1 MIKYLENRIW
11 SLNAKIIESEADS
24 SVVNSQLRL
33 LLKEGLFSNGGIV
46 FSYSQ
51 NPIGN
56 YSFRP
61 VEVCLH
67 MTELAINQFNQILT
81 TKEITLQL
89 SSFRM
94 IINAFGFL
102 NIIPIYAYTGSQ
114 ANEEATDIESNGD
127 ASAEIVDSLFDEISG
142 LIDALHEIGI
152 IQKSSFYH
160 FGIPSGIERFGLHT
174 KDDSYNYFAHVFF
187 FDEKDLLCKTVKLY
201 QCEDDP
207 MTYEDHTF
215 YSVFPM
221 YYWDMSKAVDDEDL
235 INLIAIDS
243 YMICETVAI
252 NNALHVYNSFLDVL
266 NQNLEVDSN
275 HLRKIFNYN
284 TWLIQSLRLFNPNF
298 TLYQFRFMKMYREN
312 TDITSKYEL
321 LKDAEQSLT
330 FAIEGIE
337 VTRTQ
342 QSERVMQFILALFTA
357 LTLYSVITDVVGLI
371 TSDVNTVPFASRSV
385 NFVILTL
392 ETLVILSFVLF
403 FRRISKKM

>member
-11 SLNAKIIESEADS
+11 SLNAKIIESEAES
-24 SVVNSQLRL
+24 AKVNNQLQL

-61 VEVCLH
+61 VEVCVQ
-67 MTELAINQFNQILT
+67 MTEQAINQYNEILLV
-81 TKEITLQL
+81 KEITLQL

-94 IINAFGFL
+94 IINTFGFL
-102 NIIPIYAYTGSQ
+102 NIIPVYAYTGTI
-114 ANEEATDIESNGD
+114 ANEDVTDIESNGD
-127 ASAEIVDSLFDEISG
+127 ASAEIIDGLFNEISG
-142 LIDALHEIGI
+142 LIDALHDIGI

-201 QCEDDP
+201 QCEDEP
-207 MTYEDHTF
+207 LTYEDHNF

-221 YYWDMSKAVDDEDL
+221 YYWDMSKSVVDDDL

-337 VTRTQ
+337 VNRTQ
-342 QSERVMQFILALFTA
+342 QSERIMQFILALFTA

-371 TSDVNTVPFASRSV
+371 TSDVNSVPFASRSV
-385 NFVILTL
+385 NFVIFTL
-392 ETLVILSFVLF
+392 ETIVILSFVLF
-403 FRRISKKM
+403 FRRISRKM

>member
-1 MIKYLENRIW
+1 
-11 SLNAKIIESEADS
+11 LNAKIIDSEADS
-24 SVVNSQLRL
+24 VTVNGQLQL
-33 LLKEGLFSNGGIV
+33 LLNEGIFSNGGIL

-51 NPIGN
+51 NPLGN

-61 VEVCLH
+61 VEVCVQ
-67 MTELAINQFNQILT
+67 MTEQAINQYNEILAL
-81 TKEITLQL
+81 KEITLQL

-102 NIIPIYAYTGSQ
+102 NIIPAYTYTGTID
-114 ANEEATDIESNGD
+114 NEDVTDIESNGD
-127 ASAEIVDSLFDEISG
+127 ASAEIIDGLFNEISG
-142 LIDALHEIGI
+142 LIDALHDIGI

-160 FGIPSGIERFGLHT
+160 FGIPSGIEQFGLHT

-221 YYWDMSKAVDDEDL
+221 YYWDMSKSVEDDDL

-298 TLYQFRFMKMYREN
+298 TLYQFRFMKIYREN